1 MFMYTGT
8 GTPVASR
15 VLGIELA
22 SVLGNIEACGSSGA
36 ATGVRR
42 STSTHYAVDKL
53 ANCTIWHSP
62 RPEREKLLFVS
73 S

>member
-53 ANCTIWHSP
+53 ASCCELQSGTV
-62 RPEREKLLFVS
+62 RAERESFIC
-73 S
+73 